1 MRAWLGVGLLAAA
14 GAATSGVAAAAA
26 AGAGTA
32 TTDGTAVA
40 QPSGAS
46 LVDAAESGATS
57 LALSL
62 IDRGADVNATQSDG
76 TTALMWAAHRDD
88 RALIDRLLKAHAK
101 VEVVNDYGAS
111 ALSEAARFGDVTA
124 VEALLKA
131 GADPDSPNAD
141 GQTALMLVARTGNVP
156 VARLLIRYGA
166 RVDAKERVRGQ
177 TALHWAAAESNA
189 GMVELLLRHHAD
201 PNARSLLNADRRQV
215 SAEPRIQWRPPG
227 GLTPLLYAARQGC
240 LECVQDLVKGGADPN
255 LPDPDG
261 ITPLLIATENFHF
274 DAAAYLLQHGASAN
288 QWDWWG
294 RTPLYA
300 AVDLNT
306 LPTGGRPDHLS
317 LDTTTSLK
325 MIELLL
331 DAGANPNAQLKLFPP
346 FRAIGADRGA
356 DLMLTIGTTP
366 LIRAAKA
373 GDTAAIRLLLAHGAD
388 PNVPN
393 SLGIT
398 PLMAAAGL
406 DSDDIDTRGAYVTQP
421 EAIASIALFLAAGV
435 DINAVDNGGQSALHG
450 AAYRGWDDVVKYLV
464 AHHAD
469 LYLKDKRGFIP
480 LDTALGRSD
489 GHGRNHSQFVDH
501 AETAALLRQ
510 LMAGQ
515 AKTAAVSP
523 PVRSASAAL

>member
-1 MRAWLGVGLLAAA
+1 MKAWLGVGLLAAA
-14 GAATSGVAAAAA
+14 GAATAGIAAQPPGVAAR
-26 AGAGTA
+26 
-32 TTDGTAVA
+32 
-40 QPSGAS
+40 PSGIS
-46 LVDAAESGATS
+46 LADAAENGATS

-62 IDRGADVNATQSDG
+62 IDHGADVNATQSDG
-76 TTALMWAAHRDD
+76 TTPLMWAAHRDD

-101 VEVVNDYGAS
+101 VEVINDYGAS
-111 ALSEAARFGDVTA
+111 ALSEAASYGDVA
-124 VEALLKA
+124 VVEALLKA

-166 RVDAKERVRGQ
+166 HIDAKEKVRGQ

-189 GMVELLLRHHAD
+189 GVVELLLEHHAN
-201 PNARSLLNADRRQV
+201 PNVRSLLNLDRRQV
-215 SAEPRIQWRPPG
+215 SSEPRIQWRPPG

-240 LECVQDLVKGGADPN
+240 LVCVQDLVKSGADPN

-261 ITPLLIATENFHF
+261 ITPLLIAAENFHF
-274 DAAAYLLQHGASAN
+274 DVAAYLLKHGANAN

-300 AVDLNT
+300 AVDLDT

-317 LDTTTSLK
+317 LDNTTSLEL
-325 MIELLL
+325 IELLL

-373 GDTAAIRLLLAHGAD
+373 GDTAAVRLLLAHGAD
-388 PNVPN
+388 PNLPN
-393 SLGIT
+393 TMGIT

-406 DSDDIDTRGAYVTQP
+406 GSDDIDTRGAYVTEP
-421 EAIASIALFLAAGV
+421 EAIASIAQFLAVGV
-435 DINAVDNGGQSALHG
+435 DINAVDNRGQSALHG

-464 AHHAD
+464 AHRAD
-469 LYLKDKRGFIP
+469 LYLKDRRGFIP

-501 AETAALLRQ
+501 TETATLLRQ
-510 LMAGQ
+510 LMSSNP
-515 AKTAAVSP
+515 KTARVTP
-523 PVRSASAAL
+523 PIRSASSAL